1 MAISYSYPIAE
12 PASSSML
19 LGTMIDEETGRIAT
33 KSYLMGDIF
42 DLFELSLP
50 FKSLTTDGNDGAATL
65 IDGVLNI
72 PNYGAPP
79 YKMYTAL
86 LTQTGSVLPAANP
99 SKTVLYNTLGL
110 WSIEFARTDIGTYT
124 VTISGH
130 LATFNN
136 AWYSLTDNRLLL
148 GDGNYMVINK
158 TGGTVLTIYTYKN
171 NALSDGVLLNTPLEI
186 KIF

>member
-50 FKSLTTDGNDGAATL
+50 FKSLTTNGTTGAATL
-65 IDGVLNI
+65 TDGVLNI
-72 PNYGAPP
+72 PNYGAAP
-79 YKMYTAL
+79 YKSYYVL
-86 LTQTGSVLPAANP
+86 LTQSSGDPA
-99 SKTVLYNTLGL
+99 KTILYDTLGL
-110 WSIEFARTDIGTYT
+110 WQIEYARVSPGVYT
-124 VTISGH
+124 ATISGH

-136 AWYSLTDNRLLL
+136 AWYSLTDNRFALV
-148 GDGNYMVINK
+148 DGNYMVINK
-158 TGGTVLTIYTYKN
+158 TSSTVLTIYTFKN
-171 NALSDGVLLNTPLEI
+171 NAPTDGLLSNTPLEI